1 VRAAVPPYF
10 DYLIDAFRRGE
21 EGRFVHLG
29 HWDSLPDGPP
39 TAGEFA
45 RAQQTLNDCL
55 LGMAALEDGH
65 AILDVGC
72 GFGGTIE
79 RINESR
85 RDTLLNGINVDPRQL
100 EICAEIGARNG
111 NELSWEQADAC
122 ALPFPDDSFDRVLC
136 IEAMFHFSSRRAFFG
151 EAARVLRPGGL
162 LVASDIAL
170 RRPEAQPPKLPFELE
185 TALQDGFGP
194 WPDVWGVDADHEQ
207 LGRDAGMRLER
218 AEDATRA
225 TLPSHRFTV
234 PGDVDEHS
242 DPGNSAMRAALALR
256 WLHREGYLTYVY
268 LRFSNAP

>member
-29 HWDSLPDGPP
+29 HWDSPPDGPP

-55 LGMAALEDGH
+55 LDMAALEDGH
-65 AILDVGC
+65 AILDIGC

-85 RDTLLNGINVDPRQL
+85 RDTLLTGINVDPRQL
-100 EICAEIGARNG
+100 EICAEIEARDG
-111 NELSWEQADAC
+111 NELRWEQADAC
-122 ALPFPDDSFDRVLC
+122 SLPFPDHSFDRVLC
-136 IEAMFHFSSRRAFFG
+136 IEAMFHFSSRRAFFR

-162 LVASDIAL
+162 LVASDIVL
-170 RRPEAQPPKLPFELE
+170 SRPGEHPSPLAFELDA
-185 TALQDGFGP
+185 ALQDGFGP
-194 WPDVWGVDADHEQ
+194 WPDLWGAEGDHEQ
-207 LGRDAGMRLER
+207 LGREAGMRLER
-218 AEDATRA
+218 TEDATRA
-225 TLPSHRFTV
+225 TWPSHRFTV
-234 PGDVDEHS
+234 PGDTDEQR
-242 DPGNSAMRAALALR
+242 DPGNSAMRAAMALR